1 MGANFIQVTV
11 EKQDLNVLATPV
23 VKLISG
29 EKIVKVMEAD
39 NPLKSVIYSRRDTGK
54 SETSDLKVMEVSEAK
69 ELVRLS
75 MDAAPIYGA
84 FEVTVEKRE
93 GDYKNRLTTGS
104 ITFEMGEFVE
114 AMALPSNP
122 AKTKLMIRESGKTM
136 LDVYIISED
145 LAALA
150 LLIA

>member
-1 MGANFIQVTV
+1 MGANAIQVTV

-39 NPLKSVIYSRRDTGK
+39 NPAKSVIYSRRDTGK
-54 SETSDLKVMEVSEAK
+54 SETSNLKVLEVSEDVATVK
-69 ELVRLS
+69 ALL
-75 MDAAPIYGA
+75 DAVPVVGS
-84 FEVTVEKRE
+84 FQVTVEQRE
-93 GDYKNRLTTGS
+93 GDYKNRLTTGAPL
-104 ITFEMGEFVE
+104 FEVGEFVE
-114 AMALPSNP
+114 AMALPSDP
-122 AKTKLMIRESGKTM
+122 LKSKLMIRESGKTM

-150 LLIA
+150 VLLA